1 MRKFVFLAAAAL
13 AAQMASASSLI
24 VEAIDGTSQTY
35 PMESVSRVDFTTAG
49 SIKVVGTDGTADTK
63 SISATRKL
71 VFSDFNAPATSAA
84 EAQTSKLS
92 VFPNPVS
99 NELTVVGA
107 EGDILLF
114 SASGNLVSRTKAEAE
129 GKTVISVGSLADG
142 IYVLR
147 SGNSAVRVI
156 KSK

>member
-1 MRKFVFLAAAAL
+1 MRKIVFLAAAAL
-13 AAQMASASSLI
+13 AAQTASASSLI
-24 VEAIDGTSQTY
+24 VGAIDGTSQTY

-49 SIKVVGTDGTADTK
+49 SIKVVSTDGTADTK

-84 EAQTSKLS
+84 ESQASKLS

-107 EGDILLF
+107 ESDILLF
-114 SASGNLVSRTKAEAE
+114 SASGNLVSRTKAE
-129 GKTVISVGSLADG
+129 GKAVISVGSLADG

-147 SGNSAVRVI
+147 SGNSVVRVI

>member
-1 MRKFVFLAAAAL
+1 MRNFVFLAAAVF
-13 AAQMASASSLI
+13 AAQAASASSLI
-24 VEAIDGTSQTY
+24 VEAIDGTSQAY

-49 SIKVVGTDGTADTK
+49 SIKVVGTDGTVDTK

-84 EAQTSKLS
+84 ESQASKLG

-107 EGDILLF
+107 ESDILLF
-114 SASGNLVSRTKAEAE
+114 SAGGNLVSRTKAD

-142 IYVLR
+142 IYVLH

>member
-1 MRKFVFLAAAAL
+1 
-13 AAQMASASSLI
+13 
-24 VEAIDGTSQTY
+24 
-35 PMESVSRVDFTTAG
+35 MESVSRVDFTTAG

-84 EAQTSKLS
+84 ESQASKLS

-107 EGDILLF
+107 ESDILLF
-114 SASGNLVSRTKAEAE
+114 SASGNLVSRTKAEDR
-129 GKTVISVGSLADG
+129 TVISVGSLADG

>member
-1 MRKFVFLAAAAL
+1 MRKNVFLAAAAL
-13 AAQMASASSLI
+13 AAQTALASSLI
-24 VEAIDGTSQTY
+24 VEAIDGTNQTY

-49 SIKVVGTDGTADTK
+49 SLKVVKSDGTADTK

-71 VFSDFNAPATSAA
+71 VFGGASSPATSAVENSA
-84 EAQTSKLS
+84 SASSLS

-114 SASGNLVSRTKAEAE
+114 SANGNLVSRTKAD

>member
-1 MRKFVFLAAAAL
+1 MRKIVFLAAAAL
-13 AAQMASASSLI
+13 AAQTASASSLI

-63 SISATRKL
+63 SISATRKI
-71 VFSDFNAPATSAA
+71 VFAG
-84 EAQTSKLS
+84 QTSPSTDASEVSTYGSELK

-114 SASGNLVSRTKAEAE
+114 SASGNLVSRTKAD